1 MQLETRSGRG
11 CGFPN
16 HQGLQKTMSD
26 TLDSLR
32 RALRRLLALGLVA
45 AATAA
50 PAQILIGQTSSFTG
64 PVASG
69 VKEGTEGAKVYIEAI
84 NERGGVNGQKIEL
97 VQMDD
102 KFDAKLAAENA
113 QKLIEKG
120 VVALFFNRGTPLT
133 EAIMPLLDKY
143 RVPLIAPSTGAMLLH
158 KPVHPWVFNVRATY
172 QREAE
177 QAVKHLHLIG
187 LTRIAVLQSD
197 DSFGDDGV
205 AGALAGFAA
214 VNMKP
219 VLHEKY
225 SRTKGDFAPLMPK
238 VAQSNAQAVIWVGS
252 GAHVADGVK
261 ALRATGSKAQVVTL
275 SNNASSGFI
284 KSLGEHARGVLVT
297 QVFPFERSMASPMVK
312 ELVDLLNT
320 RRKGEQATPAMLE
333 GFAAAKVLVE
343 ALKRA
348 GANPTPERIKTALE
362 SFRRVDIGG
371 LEVSFSPTDHTG
383 LDYSDLSIITAEGK
397 FRR

>member
-1 MQLETRSGRG
+1 MTVLPRVAGTIG
-11 CGFPN
+11 
-16 HQGLQKTMSD
+16 
-26 TLDSLR
+26 
-32 RALRRLLALGLVA
+32 RALLAATIAIAAWPA
-45 AATAA
+45 AA
-50 PAQILIGQTSSFTG
+50 QIRIGQTSSFTG
-64 PVASG
+64 PVAAG
-69 VKEGTEGAKVYIEAI
+69 VKEGTDGAKIYIDAI
-84 NERGGVNGQKIEL
+84 NERGGVNGQTIEL

-113 QKLIEKG
+113 QKLIDKG

-133 EAIMPLLDKY
+133 EAIMPVLDKR

-172 QREAE
+172 QREAA

-187 LTRIAVLQSD
+187 LTRIALLQSD

-205 AGALAGFAA
+205 AGALAGFDD
-214 VNMKP
+214 VKMKP

-284 KSLGEHARGVLVT
+284 KALGEHARGVLVT

-312 ELVDLLNT
+312 ELLEMLAA
-320 RRKGEQATPAMLE
+320 RRKGEEATPAMLE

-343 ALKRA
+343 ALRRA
-348 GANPTPERIKTALE
+348 GRDPTPERIKNALE
-362 SFRRVDIGG
+362 SFKRVDIGG
-371 LEVSFSPTDHTG
+371 LEITYSPTDHTG
-383 LDYSDLSIITAEGK
+383 LDYADLSIISAAGR
-397 FRR
+397 FQR

>member
-1 MQLETRSGRG
+1 M
-11 CGFPN
+11 
-16 HQGLQKTMSD
+16 H
-26 TLDSLR
+26 LR
-32 RALRRLLALGLVA
+32 TFAPWLAGA
-45 AATAA
+45 AVTILASFA
-50 PAQILIGQTSSFTG
+50 PVVVHAQILIGQTSSFTG

-69 VKEGTEGAKVYIEAI
+69 VKEGTDGAKLYIDTI
-84 NERGGVNGQKIEL
+84 NDRGGVNGQKIEL
-97 VQMDD
+97 VQLDD

-120 VVALFFNRGTPLT
+120 VVALFFNRGTPQT
-133 EAIMPLLDKY
+133 QAILPLLDKY

-177 QAVKHLHLIG
+177 HAVKHLQLIG
-187 LTRIAVLQSD
+187 LTRIALLQSD
-197 DSFGDDGV
+197 DAFGDDGA
-205 AGALAGFAA
+205 AGALAGFEAA
-214 VNMKP
+214 KLKP
-219 VLHEKY
+219 VMHEKY
-225 SRTKGDFAPLMPK
+225 SRAKPDFAPVAPK
-238 VAQSNAQAVIWVGS
+238 VMQANAQAVIFVGA
-252 GAHVADGVK
+252 GTHVVDGLK
-261 ALRATGSKAQVVTL
+261 AIRAAGSNAQIVTL
-275 SNNASSGFI
+275 SNNAASGFI
-284 KSLGEHARGVLVT
+284 KALGNQARGVVVS
-297 QVFPFERSMASPMVK
+297 QVFPFERSVSSP
-312 ELVDLLNT
+312 LVREMLELLNT
-320 RRKGEQATPAMLE
+320 RRKGEEATPAMLE

-362 SFRRVDIGG
+362 SFKRVDIGG

>member
-1 MQLETRSGRG
+1 MPHTPSHWFTVVRG
-11 CGFPN
+11 
-16 HQGLQKTMSD
+16 LWI
-26 TLDSLR
+26 
-32 RALRRLLALGLVA
+32 ALALA
-45 AATAA
+45 ALSA
-50 PAQILIGQTSSFTG
+50 PLSAQILIGQTAAFSG

-69 VKEGTEGAKVYIEAI
+69 VKEGTEGAKVYLEHI

-97 VQMDD
+97 ISMDD
-102 KFDAKLAAENA
+102 KLDAKLAAENA

-120 VVALFFNRGTPLT
+120 VVALFFNRGTPMT
-133 EAIMPLLDKY
+133 QAIMPVLDKNK
-143 RVPLIAPSTGAMLLH
+143 VPLIAPSTGAMLLH

-177 QAVKHLHLIG
+177 KAIRHLHLVG

-197 DSFGDDGV
+197 DSFGDDG
-205 AGALAGFAA
+205 AQGALNGLEA
-214 VNMKP
+214 VKLKP

-225 SRTKGDFAPLMPK
+225 SRAKPDFGPVAPK
-238 VAQSNAQAVIWVGS
+238 VAASGAQAVVFVGS
-252 GAHVADGVK
+252 GTHVVDGIV
-261 ALRATGSKAQVVTL
+261 ALRAAGSTAQIVTL

-284 KSLGEHARGVLVT
+284 KALGANARGVLVS
-297 QVFPFERSMASPMVK
+297 QVFPFERSVASPMVK
-312 ELVDLLNT
+312 ELMEMLAA
-320 RRKGEQATPAMLE
+320 RRKGEEATPAMLE

-343 ALKRA
+343 ALRRA
-348 GANPTPERIKTALE
+348 GANPTPERIKNALE
-362 SFRRVDIGG
+362 TFKRVDIGG